1 MAEKFDVVDVIRSKR
16 DKSKLTKEEIDWTID
31 AYTRG
36 VVGDEQM
43 AALAMAIFLN
53 GMDREEISQW
63 TNAMIESGE
72 RMDSSGLGRI
82 TADKHST
89 GGVGDKITLPLAP
102 LVAVYGVA
110 VPQLSGRGPATLAVR
125 SISLKL
131 SQVGVQLS
139 PTKRSCTSL
148 ALKAQVLLSVQQAPA
163 LPQQIRSYTHCVMSP
178 QQWIASRSSHP
189 RSCLRRSL
197 KAPTRS
203 YSMSRLAP
211 APS

>member
-72 RMDSSGLGRI
+72 RMDSAWAASLQ
-82 TADKHST
+82 TNT
-89 GGVGDKITLPLAP
+89 PP
-102 LVAVYGVA
+102 VA
-110 VPQLSGRGPATLAVR
+110 
-125 SISLKL
+125 
-131 SQVGVQLS
+131 
-139 PTKRSCTSL
+139 
-148 ALKAQVLLSVQQAPA
+148 
-163 LPQQIRSYTHCVMSP
+163 
-178 QQWIASRSSHP
+178 
-189 RSCLRRSL
+189 
-197 KAPTRS
+197 
-203 YSMSRLAP
+203 
-211 APS
+211 